1 MMPADVAP
9 AAFVLGLGIALDDS
23 ATLLQ
28 NPLTRGFSEAI
39 ETPLQRLTRCRT
51 LASPTL
57 LNRRDLAQHFFLSG
71 YLTAVV
77 GSAAAETA
85 GIAKELA
92 DAKSGGSGFSY
103 VDLTADLAGI
113 YFAERLLQRDLS
125 LDELATGFY
134 RRGVHA
140 RRGRSPGRTA
150 LGRTDPHP
158 TAAARPTLLAQYRRD
173 IRRSA
178 RAICAILTAMRQHK

>member
-1 MMPADVAP
+1 MAP
-9 AAFVLGLGIALDDS
+9 AALVLGLGIALDDS

-28 NPLTRGFSEAI
+28 TPLTRGFSEAI
-39 ETPLQRLTRCRT
+39 ETPLQRLTRCRS
-51 LASPTL
+51 LANPTL

-85 GIAKELA
+85 GIAKELD

-125 LDELATGFY
+125 LDELARGFTVAAFMPNVA
-134 RRGVHA
+134 GLPEGLPWDELTSDG
-140 RRGRSPGRTA
+140 GREN
-150 LGRTDPHP
+150 
-158 TAAARPTLLAQYRRD
+158 LAQYRRD
-173 IRRSA
+173 IRDRLARLRSSGQA
-178 RAICAILTAMRQHK
+178 AAKSE